1 MRCVCS
7 HVHTRTRVNSCV
19 CVCVRVVGE
28 VGGRSNRSRT
38 RTIPTTRTQSR
49 TRTRTEPNRT
59 APNHIVPIEKK
70 WHSTNRCQ
78 PVDFKASAGRGLW
91 PQQQQQQQQE
101 QQLWLRNTHTH
112 TRVGIGTHAHT
123 VKWHVHTYLNMMRNF
138 NFPWLIHMIFDC
150 HIHIVVNLVNLSL
163 DPNSGWLFRLDF
175 MARRPRSGY
184 HIWFIIIVLMLPM
197 CDCNVNQLK
206 THFVI
211 FVSLST
217 NALQM
222 FKCNSI

>member
-1 MRCVCS
+1 
-7 HVHTRTRVNSCV
+7 
-19 CVCVRVVGE
+19 
-28 VGGRSNRSRT
+28 
-38 RTIPTTRTQSR
+38 
-49 TRTRTEPNRT
+49 
-59 APNHIVPIEKK
+59 
-70 WHSTNRCQ
+70 
-78 PVDFKASAGRGLW
+78 
-91 PQQQQQQQQE
+91 
-101 QQLWLRNTHTH
+101 
-112 TRVGIGTHAHT
+112 
-123 VKWHVHTYLNMMRNF
+123 
-138 NFPWLIHMIFDC
+138 MIFDC

>member
-1 MRCVCS
+1 MCVCS
-7 HVHTRTRVNSCV
+7 CSWGSWGSQQQKSYKDNPNHPDT
-19 CVCVRVVGE
+19 E
-28 VGGRSNRSRT
+28 
-38 RTIPTTRTQSR
+38 PDPDPYW
-49 TRTRTEPNRT
+49 TEPNRT
-59 APNHIVPIEKK
+59 EPHCAHSEEVTLDKPLPTGWLQSEYWAWSVAPTTAATTTRTAAMIAKH
-70 WHSTNRCQ
+70 
-78 PVDFKASAGRGLW
+78 
-91 PQQQQQQQQE
+91 
-101 QQLWLRNTHTH
+101 THTH

-217 NALQM
+217 NSLQM
-222 FKCNSI
+222 FKCNSNLGYIALIVF